1 MANRTPQSE
10 WGRLFNFAGG
20 GLVHLE
26 LFEVIALSTL
36 NPTLFESIAK
46 LLYPYGTHALRP
58 TAADVPVNSV
68 YFETDTT
75 NLFQNQAGT
84 WVQIATLTAPASTGT
99 LGGARATATANQSIP
114 NNTATA
120 IIFDSEVYDTGSY
133 HSNTTNPARF
143 TVPATG
149 IYLITAMVNFAG
161 NGGLNLG
168 WLQVNGTTT
177 IALQDMYGSFNTSAI
192 NLSSIANLTAGDYVE
207 LIAYQN
213 SGAAVNTTKQTA
225 YAPMFSIERLR

>member
-1 MANRTPQSE
+1 MPNRTPASE

-20 GLVHLE
+20 GLIHLE
-26 LFEVIALSTL
+26 LYEVLLVSTL

-46 LLYPYGTHALRP
+46 LLYPYGTHTLRP

-84 WVQIATLTAPASTGT
+84 WVQIATLTAAGSTGT

-114 NNTATA
+114 NNAGTA
-120 IIFDSEVYDTGSY
+120 ITFDSEVYDTGSY
-133 HSNTTNPARF
+133 HSNTTNPSRF
-143 TVPATG
+143 TVPANG
-149 IYLITAMVNFAG
+149 IYSITAMVNFAG
-161 NGGLNLG
+161 NGGLNIG
-168 WLQVNGTTT
+168 WLMVNGTTT
-177 IALQDMYGSFNTSAI
+177 IALQDMYGSFNTSTI
-192 NLSSIANLTAGDYVE
+192 NLSTIVNLNANDYVE

-213 SGAAVNTTKQTA
+213 SGAAVNATKQTA
-225 YAPMFSIERLR
+225 YAPMFTIERLR